1 MDIIFKTIFG
11 SHLYGTNTENSDMDF
26 KIIYAPSQ
34 KDLITGKVKP
44 FSSIHKSNKTNKHDK
59 SDSHVIEE
67 EYITLQQF
75 LNLAMEGQ
83 TVAIDILFS
92 PFPFWVGKIS
102 DFWINEIIPNR
113 ELFLSKKLNKFVQYC
128 VKQAAKYGIKG
139 SRINTVK
146 TYIEFFEKYEKETR
160 LIDIVDQ
167 LKYMSSIKH
176 SSLELYEKPHESI
189 LEICGKKFLLSVKI
203 EYVLPPLYH
212 FLDEYG
218 KRAMQASKDQC
229 VDKKACSHAF
239 RAAFEVKELVE
250 TKNLIFPLKDR
261 EFLKD
266 IKTGKLTYNEFA
278 PMLEDLVDEVEDLV
292 NNSDLPDEPLV
303 DFDEMILKYYDLL

>member
-1 MDIIFKTIFG
+1 MDIIFKTMFG
-11 SHLYGTNTENSDMDF
+11 SHLYGTNTEDSDIDF
-26 KIIYAPSQ
+26 KIIYAPTKKQ
-34 KDLITGKVKP
+34 LITGKVKP
-44 FSSIHKSNKTNKHDK
+44 FSSIHKSNKNDKHDK
-59 SDSHVIEE
+59 SDSSIIEE

-83 TVAIDILFS
+83 TVAIDILFA
-92 PFPFWVGKIS
+92 PENFWRGKIS
-102 DFWINEIIPNR
+102 NFWIEEIIPNR

-146 TYIEFFEKYEKETR
+146 TYIKFFENHKNETK
-160 LIDIVDQ
+160 LINIVDQ
-167 LKYMSSIKH
+167 LKYMSNIDH
-176 SSLELYEKPHESI
+176 SYLILNDKPHESI
-189 LEICGKKFLLSVKI
+189 LKICGKKFLLSVKI
-203 EYVLPPLYH
+203 KHVLPSLYH
-212 FLDEYG
+212 FLDTYG
-218 KRAMQASKDQC
+218 KRAEQASKDQG

-250 TKNLIFPLKDR
+250 TRNLIFPLKDR

-266 IKTGKLTYNEFA
+266 IKTGKLTYSEFA

-292 NNSDLPDEPLV
+292 NNSDLPDKPLIN
-303 DFDEMILKYYDLL
+303 FDKTVLKYYEE